1 MTTQGK
7 PCCECPAGACKDL
20 TKLIVNSDSE
30 REINKLPITIDENRV
45 IEGAIEILRV
55 IRPHWDLERVHFKMF
70 TDGITNKLV
79 GCFYQSKED
88 EGQRDDNDT
97 NHQQPTPQM
106 NGNNH
111 AGATDAVSESANEN
125 TETVKTSIFDTTDPE
140 NVVLVRVY
148 GNKTDMLIDRKA
160 ETRNIRLMHQHGF
173 APQLFAIFKNGLAYE
188 FIPGETLNPQ
198 KVRLPE
204 VWRLVAVRMAQM
216 HKIDCGP
223 KVAKTPMLPSTMEKF
238 FNLVP
243 NVFSDPVKHE
253 RLKDTFLPIQKL
265 RDDFAD
271 LLARLEKLQ
280 SPVVFAHNDLLLTN
294 IIYTESLNRV
304 TFIDYEYAAYNFQ
317 AFDIGNHFAE
327 FAGVDEVDYS
337 RYPSK
342 EFQLNWLRV
351 YLEEY
356 QSPGQVTEKDVERLY
371 VAVNQFALAAHYLW
385 IVWGLIQA
393 EYSTIDFNYAEY
405 ALMRYK
411 EYLAK
416 RDQFLSLEYK
426 D

>member
-1 MTTQGK
+1 MY
-7 PCCECPAGACKDL
+7 DL
-20 TKLIVNSDSE
+20 NQ
-30 REINKLPITIDENRV
+30 
-45 IEGAIEILRV
+45 
-55 IRPHWDLERVHFKMF
+55 MF

-253 RLKDTFLPIQKL
+253 R
-265 RDDFAD
+265 
-271 LLARLEKLQ
+271 
-280 SPVVFAHNDLLLTN
+280 
-294 IIYTESLNRV
+294 
-304 TFIDYEYAAYNFQ
+304 
-317 AFDIGNHFAE
+317 
-327 FAGVDEVDYS
+327 
-337 RYPSK
+337 
-342 EFQLNWLRV
+342 
-351 YLEEY
+351 
-356 QSPGQVTEKDVERLY
+356 
-371 VAVNQFALAAHYLW
+371 
-385 IVWGLIQA
+385 
-393 EYSTIDFNYAEY
+393 
-405 ALMRYK
+405 
-411 EYLAK
+411 
-416 RDQFLSLEYK
+416 
-426 D
+426 